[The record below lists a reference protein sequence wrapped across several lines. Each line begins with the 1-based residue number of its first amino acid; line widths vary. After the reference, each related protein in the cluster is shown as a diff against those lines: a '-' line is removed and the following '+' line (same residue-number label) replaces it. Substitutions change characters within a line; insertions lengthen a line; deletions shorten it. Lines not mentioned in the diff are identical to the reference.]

1 MLLPYF
7 LKKLK
12 FPFIFQ
18 ILFIPL
24 SYSRYMMSIIKQQG
38 VIGYAK
44 ENFDSD
50 LFRSYSDIR
59 RM

>member
-1 MLLPYF
+1 
-7 LKKLK
+7 
-12 FPFIFQ
+12 
-18 ILFIPL
+18 
-24 SYSRYMMSIIKQQG
+24 MSIIKQQG